1 MSRFSGVL
9 AAAAASC
16 LLAVPAPA
24 EIKVAIVSM
33 QRAMLDTAEMKKAQ
47 AELEAKYRPRQEEMA
62 KIQKELESIQNQLQ
76 TMAGKL
82 TQQAEQDL
90 NIQGQRKQ
98 RELQRL
104 GEDFQADVD
113 RERGEIV
120 ARTGTRLRDIVY
132 RMAEEKGLDVILDVS
147 NTVFFKPALD
157 LTKEVTEA
165 YDKAFP
171 VK

>member
-1 MSRFSGVL
+1 MFRSSGVL
-9 AAAAASC
+9 AAAAATFF
-16 LLAVPAPA
+16 LAVPALA
-24 EIKVAIVSM
+24 QTKVAIVSM

-47 AELEAKYRPRQEEMA
+47 AELEAKYRPRQEEIG
-62 KIQKELESIQNQLQ
+62 KVQKELESIQNQLQ

-104 GEDFQADVD
+104 GEDFQADVE
-113 RERGEIV
+113 RERGEIITKV
-120 ARTGTRLRDIVY
+120 GSRLRDIVY
-132 RMAEEKGLDVILDVS
+132 KMAEEKGLDVILDVS

-157 LTKEVTEA
+157 LTKEVTDA
-165 YDKAFP
+165 YDKAYP